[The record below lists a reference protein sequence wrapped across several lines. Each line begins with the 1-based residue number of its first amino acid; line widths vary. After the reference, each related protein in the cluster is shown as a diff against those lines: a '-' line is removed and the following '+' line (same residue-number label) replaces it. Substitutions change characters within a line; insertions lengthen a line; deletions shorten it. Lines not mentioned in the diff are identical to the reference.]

1 MYKWEVAAE
10 MRRIGNDR
18 KARNTQTRHCQVVA
32 GTISHRNCIVYFIE
46 IHSDHDNRDTVVPVE
61 KICRED
67 KNMPRRQTAVL
78 DVIIV
83 NDNIMGCPVC
93 FRAAISGSKALRM
106 DTASSFRNMST

>member
-1 MYKWEVAAE
+1 MGSGSRNEK
-10 MRRIGNDR
+10 NR
-18 KARNTQTRHCQVVA
+18 KRPEGPEHANQTLVVA

-46 IHSDHDNRDTVVPVE
+46 IHSDHDNRNTVVPVE

-83 NDNIMGCPVC
+83 NDNIMGRPVC
-93 FRAAISGSKALRM
+93 FRAAISGSKASRM